1 MFRIPPILLLL
12 VLMLPIVSICFYF
25 KIRQYSIHQTIKTQI
40 EKGVSESD
48 LVLLKIA
55 KEWEGKTS
63 KPFKRINSKEFR
75 YKGEMY
81 DIIRQKTQGDTTFY
95 WCIWDK
101 GETALL
107 GVLDELVE
115 KSLRNNPEQKKGS
128 DNLNKYLSSLFFTKF
143 SFEFLLPSSE
153 MLVYSIFTEHP
164 VSLFLDRT
172 TPPPEILI

>member
-12 VLMLPIVSICFYF
+12 VLMLPIISIYFCF

-40 EKGVSESD
+40 KKGVSESD
-48 LVLLKIA
+48 LVLLKIT
-55 KEWEGKTS
+55 KELEGKTS
-63 KPFKRINSKEFR
+63 KVFKKINSKEFR

-107 GVLDELVE
+107 GALDELVE
-115 KSLRNNPEQKKGS
+115 KALRNNPEQKKGS
-128 DNLNKYLSSLFFTKF
+128 DHLNKYLSSLFFTKF
-143 SFEFLLPSSE
+143 SFEFLLPYTK
-153 MLVYSIFTEHP
+153 MLAHSIFTEHP
-164 VSLFLDRT
+164 VSLFLDHS
-172 TPPPEILI
+172 TPPPEVLI